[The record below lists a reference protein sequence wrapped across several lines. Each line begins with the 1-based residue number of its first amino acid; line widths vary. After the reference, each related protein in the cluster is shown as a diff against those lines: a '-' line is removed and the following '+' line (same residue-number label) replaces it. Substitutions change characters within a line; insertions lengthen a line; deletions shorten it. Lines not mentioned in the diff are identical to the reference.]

1 MVNIWHAA
9 ASPLMKPYAL
19 GTLMG
24 VDKLY
29 HQLDEIHAI
38 TTAQLADY
46 ARWLQSDPT
55 SGSC

>member
-1 MVNIWHAA
+1 
-9 ASPLMKPYAL
+9 MKPYAL

-29 HQLDEIHAI
+29 HQLEEIHAI